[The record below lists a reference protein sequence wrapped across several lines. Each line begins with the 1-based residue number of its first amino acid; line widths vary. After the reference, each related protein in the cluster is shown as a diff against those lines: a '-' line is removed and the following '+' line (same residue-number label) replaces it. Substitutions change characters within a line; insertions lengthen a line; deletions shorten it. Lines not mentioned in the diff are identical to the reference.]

1 MKIKQ
6 YNAAKSKNYAN
17 KISDNDLV
25 RRIMWITNKYEMYEK
40 YWRDDLDRC
49 ARNARMYWPVN
60 YGMWPEE
67 AVAELIARWTRPMTV
82 PIIPDKIETLVG
94 SIIAN
99 GLDVK
104 YEPITG
110 DIDTLVEVFQD
121 MYYADKNNYNWD
133 MSEIPALLDAM
144 IMVGYERMVIKE
156 NASWNDPFGG
166 IGWENIHPVHTLISP
181 EWKSDDI
188 NDIRDYITF
197 DLKSVE
203 EIKRIYPNSSQQLDD
218 LYEREQTDG
227 IDYGVNYGAAPRW
240 RTTEEKWGYRHKI
253 IEYHYVETVSDKW
266 EYNKKN
272 FCWFPETGFKFNSP
286 QDIESKK
293 QYAIK
298 NNLGVDDIVML
309 KRQHKIKYIQ
319 AICPELDQQLLLVDG
334 RDIIQTNNCNIYPI
348 SASRYKGQ
356 FQGIVDRLYD
366 INIAVNK
373 SETNILDQQSR
384 AIRSVFIDEAV
395 VDGDPAKKLE
405 FENTWSKSG
414 GIMWGSEGITER
426 VPNPV
431 ITFPNMRP
439 TSDDF
444 ANLNRMYDN
453 SDRFS
458 KVPAAQ
464 DARSESGQES
474 GRLFRYKIEVG
485 MVQQKY
491 MMKHIEEH
499 KKQKAVAFMRQSK
512 ITYNAIPRTFSTI
525 NAKKVSINTKYV
537 DIATGRD
544 VILNDI
550 STLPEMK
557 VLVYTSKSGLSAR
570 IDTRNEALEYVQ
582 ALQADPNNRPIT
594 LEWLKKAM
602 MTTEMQPEEKS
613 QMEMMFD
620 LMLNDA
626 TLGVA
631 LSISQKQA
639 AIKQIAMQTQ
649 QMDQQAVMGGIPQTQ
664 QEQPV
669 KQNVNIEPPPPEE
682 QEQLAMA
689 GTMQEE

>member
-6 YNAAKSKNYAN
+6 YNAAKSKNYSD
-17 KISDNDLV
+17 KIGSNDIV
-25 RRIMWITNKYEMYEK
+25 RRIMWLTNRYEMYEK
-40 YWRDDLDRC
+40 YWRSDLDRC
-49 ARNARMYWPVN
+49 ARNARMYWCVD

-67 AVAELIARWTRPMTV
+67 AIAELISQWRKPMTI
-82 PIIPDKIETLVG
+82 PIIPDKIETLLG
-94 SIIAN
+94 SILAN
-99 GLDVK
+99 GLDIK
-104 YEPITG
+104 YEPIPCEV
-110 DIDTLVEVFQD
+110 DTLVEIVQD
-121 MYYADKNNYNWD
+121 MYYADKNTYNWD

-144 IMVGYERMVIKE
+144 IMVGYERMIIKE
-156 NASWNDPFGG
+156 NSAWNDPFGG
-166 IGWENIHPVHTLISP
+166 IGFENIHPAHTLISP
-181 EWKSDDI
+181 AWKSNDI
-188 NDIRDYITF
+188 NDIRDYFTF
-197 DLKSVE
+197 DLKTAD
-203 EIKRIYPNSSQQLDD
+203 EIKRLYPNSSQQIDD
-218 LYEREQTDG
+218 LYDREGTDG
-227 IDYGVNYGAAPRW
+227 IDYGINYGAAPRW
-240 RTTEEKWGYRHKI
+240 RTVEEKWGSRHKI
-253 IEYHYVETVSDKW
+253 LEYHYIEDVSDKW
-266 EYNKKN
+266 EYDRKH
-272 FCWFPETGFKFNSP
+272 FCWFPETGSKFGSP

-298 NNLGVDDIVML
+298 NNLGTDEIVML

-319 AICPELDQQLLLVDG
+319 AICPELDQNLLLIDG
-334 RDIIQTNNCNIYPI
+334 QDLIQTNNCNVYPI
-348 SASRYKGQ
+348 SAIRYKGQ
-356 FQGIVDRLYD
+356 CQGLVDRLYD
-366 INIAVNK
+366 MQFAINK
-373 SETNILDQQSR
+373 SETNILDQQAR

-395 VDGDPAKKLE
+395 VDGDPAKKIE

-439 TSDDF
+439 TADDF
-444 ANLNRMYDN
+444 TNLNRMYDN
-453 SDRFS
+453 TDRFS

-485 MVQQKY
+485 LVQQKLFG
-491 MMKHIEEH
+491 KQIEEH
-499 KKQKAVAFMRQSK
+499 KKQKAVAYIKQAK
-512 ITYNAIPRTFSTI
+512 ITHSANPREFFTI
-525 NAKKVSINTKYV
+525 NAKKVSINTKAV
-537 DIATGRD
+537 DITTGRD

-570 IDTRNEALEYVQ
+570 IDTRNEALDYVQ
-582 ALQADPNNRPIT
+582 ALQSDPNNRPIT

-602 MTTEMQPEEKS
+602 MTTEMQPEEKE

-620 LMLNDA
+620 LMLKDA

-649 QMDQQAVMGGIPQTQ
+649 QMDQQASMGGMPPEE

-669 KQNVNIEPPPPEE
+669 KQNVNREPPPPEE

-689 GTMQEE
+689 GTMQEV